1 MGTLRAPCIQLRSIS
16 FRLGQSPCIL
26 PPSLTNLPTCRR
38 GASRQD
44 VATIILELGQE
55 RGFGDLFDRSN
66 STVKTYQQK
75 KKLLRSSAFVSVSVP
90 ALSYLPRRSSDPVGI
105 PFSSVKE
112 RPFAGLLIIRSSA
125 GYY

>member
-16 FRLGQSPCIL
+16 FRLRPSPCIL

-38 GASRQD
+38 GASRQN
-44 VATIILELGQE
+44 VATIILKQE

-75 KKLLRSSAFVSVSVP
+75 KTTEIISFRLRQCAGPFLPAAEELRPSRDSIPLRRGPLLAC
-90 ALSYLPRRSSDPVGI
+90 
-105 PFSSVKE
+105 
-112 RPFAGLLIIRSSA
+112 
-125 GYY
+125 

>member
-38 GASRQD
+38 GASRQN
-44 VATIILELGQE
+44 VATIILKLGQE

-75 KKLLRSSAFVSVSVP
+75 KTTEIISFRLRQCAGPFLP
-90 ALSYLPRRSSDPVGI
+90 AAEEL
-105 PFSSVKE
+105 
-112 RPFAGLLIIRSSA
+112 RPSRDSIQLR
-125 GYY
+125 